1 MINSKE
7 LTIEELAE
15 IASKKKLRIEINI
28 EPNGC
33 GQVYERAEIEPWEKY
48 EPTRQREPP
57 PTRPT
62 LLASARLSKSGSLNP
77 PSS

>member
-7 LTIEELAE
+7 LTIEERAE

-33 GQVYERAEIEPWEKY
+33 GQVYERVEIEPWEKY
-48 EPTRQREPP
+48 EPICPHGVPIVHTKEVIRE
-57 PTRPT
+57 
-62 LLASARLSKSGSLNP
+62 
-77 PSS
+77 

>member
-33 GQVYERAEIEPWEKY
+33 GQAYERVEIEPWKKY
-48 EPTRQREPP
+48 EPICPHGVSIVHTKEVIRE
-57 PTRPT
+57 
-62 LLASARLSKSGSLNP
+62 
-77 PSS
+77 